1 VLVVVLKVS
10 QEVIKVGKAKV
21 KAKTKMKKV
30 KANLELMDL
39 ITTEM
44 IVKALEEGKA
54 IVIAP
59 VMGET
64 NAQAKFIQ
72 TMLDNA
78 RQLQK

>member
-10 QEVIKVGKAKV
+10 QEVSKVGKAKV
-21 KAKTKMKKV
+21 KAKAKV
-30 KANLELMDL
+30 TPIKGNLELMDL

-44 IVKALEEGKA
+44 IVKAVEEGKA

-59 VMGET
+59 VTGET